1 MLITCG
7 SMLLMA
13 CAAFFIYEFVT
24 YRNIS
29 KNELATLSKIVASNS
44 TASLAFENKEDAQEI
59 LNALKAQKH
68 LVGAALYDKNG
79 KLFSSYPDTFSIKNL
94 TDFAPANGYEFKK
107 NYIEV
112 FEPVAEGSNSLGTLY
127 LKSDMKEVY
136 NRFMLY
142 GIIAISF
149 FLLSLLFAYLISKRL
164 QKVISGPILE
174 LAAKA
179 KMVSDH
185 SDYTVR
191 AIKRSEDELGSL
203 TDAFNHMLTQ
213 IESQNAE
220 IIALNQNL
228 EQKVSKRTVE
238 LESANSI
245 LKQQN
250 DFIQTIIDSS
260 VDLIAV
266 FDKNMHYLILNKQA
280 DKIYKYK
287 REAIIGNH
295 ILAVFPEL
303 KGTVMIE
310 NLNRAL
316 AGEFIKHDVYESV
329 ITGHSFENFF
339 IPLTDKNNEVDRVLV
354 IGHDI
359 TKIMEANQQLK
370 LVNIEIEKSNRDLE
384 QFAYIASHDLQEPLR
399 KIKTFSELCEE
410 NILDPGTLKQ
420 FLAKINSS
428 ANRMSDLITAVLNY
442 SRLSEHD
449 HAKEPIDLNDLLVNV
464 KMDLEL
470 LIADKH
476 AVISNDVLPV
486 INGFPLQINQLFFN
500 LLGNAMKFSDKP
512 PVLMIASEICNY
524 NDIPKDLNLKNAG
537 NYAVLKFIDNGIGF
551 EEQFAKK
558 IFSIFQRLHGSKKYA
573 GTGIGL
579 ALCKK
584 ITENHGGT
592 ITAKSRPGQGS
603 TFIIYLPLDR

>member
-1 MLITCG
+1 
-7 SMLLMA
+7 MLLMA

-29 KNELATLSKIVASNS
+29 KNELTTLSKIVASNS

-79 KLFSSYPDTFSIKNL
+79 KLFSSYPDTFSIKKL
-94 TDFAPANGYEFKK
+94 TDFAPANGYEFKR

-136 NRFMLY
+136 HRFMLY

-266 FDKNMHYLILNKQA
+266 FDKNMHYLILNRQA
-280 DKIYKYK
+280 DKIYHQK

-303 KGTVMIE
+303 QGTVMIE

-329 ITGHSFENFF
+329 ITGHIFENFF

-370 LVNIEIEKSNRDLE
+370 LVNIEIEKSNRNLE

-399 KIKTFSELCEE
+399 KIKMFSELCEE
-410 NILDPGTLKQ
+410 NILDPDTLKQ
-420 FLAKINSS
+420 FLAKINFS

-449 HAKEPIDLNDLLVNV
+449 HAKEEIDLNDILVNA
-464 KMDLEL
+464 KTDLEL
-470 LIADKH
+470 LIADKN
-476 AVISNDVLPV
+476 AVINNDVLPV
-486 INGFPLQINQLFFN
+486 IKGFPLQMNQLFFN
-500 LLGNAMKFSDKP
+500 LIGNAMKFSDKP
-512 PVLMIASEICNY
+512 PAITITSEICNY
-524 NDIPKDLNLKNAG
+524 NDISKNLSLKNAG

-551 EEQFAKK
+551 EEQFATK
-558 IFSIFQRLHGSKKYA
+558 IFSIFQRLHGGKKYA